1 MSKKKVKRIVYPAIL
16 YIADLL
22 CYRRFVKQLKATIK
36 RLNIKRSNLE
46 GIDKYYEK
54 WRKLDKRVEKYSYI
68 LYSTFIG
75 NTPDIVPE
83 NIGHRRITPALN
95 PPLFAEFYS
104 DKNMYELY
112 MADINMPKVF
122 ARRVDGGKLVDKDF
136 KPLNK
141 GILGAIP
148 ADCQKV
154 VLKPSVDTDSGVGV
168 MIFKRLADGEWRSI
182 KENETLSDHF
192 LQQYKWDFVIQEA
205 LVQHPFLSQFCPTSI
220 NTLRIYV
227 YKSVVDDEIH
237 LLNSVM
243 RIGKNGSVV
252 DNAHA
257 GGVMVAID
265 EETGVMDKNAI
276 DANYNKYDEWNGI
289 SFKDNEYIVPD
300 WDKITTFAK
309 RVASKN
315 VRCHL
320 FALDI
325 TIDKD
330 GNPILIESNIKNY
343 AYWMAMVAGK
353 STFGRFTDEIIDYC
367 ASHRPEKVKFLL

>member
-1 MSKKKVKRIVYPAIL
+1 
-16 YIADLL
+16 
-22 CYRRFVKQLKATIK
+22 
-36 RLNIKRSNLE
+36 
-46 GIDKYYEK
+46 
-54 WRKLDKRVEKYSYI
+54 
-68 LYSTFIG
+68 
-75 NTPDIVPE
+75 
-83 NIGHRRITPALN
+83 
-95 PPLFAEFYS
+95 
-104 DKNMYELY
+104 
-112 MADINMPKVF
+112 
-122 ARRVDGGKLVDKDF
+122 
-136 KPLNK
+136 
-141 GILGAIP
+141 
-148 ADCQKV
+148 
-154 VLKPSVDTDSGVGV
+154 
-168 MIFKRLADGEWRSI
+168 
-182 KENETLSDHF
+182 
-192 LQQYKWDFVIQEA
+192 VIQEA

-265 EETGVMDKNAI
+265 EETGVMAKNAI